1 MPMPSQYK
9 QHIID
14 AQRQVREDE
23 LRVAQQEAIVALL
36 TRDGLDSSE
45 PRRLLITFNNTLAR
59 ARKRLQ
65 RTFER

>member
-1 MPMPSQYK
+1 MTSQHK
-9 QHIID
+9 QHIVE

-36 TRDGLDSSE
+36 DRDGLDSTE
-45 PRRLLITFNNTLAR
+45 PRRLLVTFKNTLAL

-65 RTFER
+65 KMFDGRI